1 MSQCAKTI
9 GCLMIVL
16 CLFAPISQ
24 SQQPSVSQLMLL
36 HVRVTDP
43 TDKAVLDVPQ
53 SSFQVTEDGIPQKIS
68 LFINSEVP
76 LSYGL
81 VIDCSGSLHSQF
93 KDVMRAADK
102 IVESNKPKDETFLI
116 RFISSDK
123 QEVVQDSTS
132 DKAALHSALEGYYI
146 EGGASAVVDAIFLS
160 AQKAAQMKT
169 YGEVR
174 RHILILV
181 TDGEDRVSYYNQ
193 KQLFQLLPAIDVQI
207 FTIALTKELNGDV
220 RKKAVN
226 FLTRLGAETGGRTYF
241 PTSPADIDR
250 IAGEIIND
258 IRKQYV
264 IGYES
269 SGGDPTKDFHKVEVT
284 IGDNAGQEKRV
295 AITRVGYRVRK
306 NADPNRKGE

>member
-24 SQQPSVSQLMLL
+24 SRQPSVSQLMLL

-132 DKAALHSALEGYYI
+132 DKAALHSALEG
-146 EGGASAVVDAIFLS
+146 
-160 AQKAAQMKT
+160 
-169 YGEVR
+169 
-174 RHILILV
+174 
-181 TDGEDRVSYYNQ
+181 
-193 KQLFQLLPAIDVQI
+193 
-207 FTIALTKELNGDV
+207 
-220 RKKAVN
+220 
-226 FLTRLGAETGGRTYF
+226 
-241 PTSPADIDR
+241 
-250 IAGEIIND
+250 
-258 IRKQYV
+258 
-264 IGYES
+264 
-269 SGGDPTKDFHKVEVT
+269 
-284 IGDNAGQEKRV
+284 
-295 AITRVGYRVRK
+295 
-306 NADPNRKGE
+306 

>member
-9 GCLMIVL
+9 GCLLIVL

-93 KDVMRAADK
+93 KDVMQAAGR
-102 IVESNKPKDETFLI
+102 VVMSNKPNDETFLI
-116 RFISSDK
+116 RFISSNK
-123 QEVVQDSTS
+123 VNVEQETTS
-132 DKAALHSALEGYYI
+132 DKQLLLHALAGYYI
-146 EGGASAVVDAIFLS
+146 EGGASAVVDAVYLS

-169 YGEVR
+169 SGEVR
-174 RHILILV
+174 RHILILI
-181 TDGEDRVSYYNQ
+181 TDGDDRVSYYSQ
-193 KQLFQLLPAIDVQI
+193 KDLFQLLPAIDVQI
-207 FTIALTKELNGDV
+207 FTIALTKELQSNV
-220 RKKAVN
+220 REKAVK
-226 FLTRLGAETGGRTYF
+226 FLTRLSAETGGKTYLVA
-241 PTSPADIDR
+241 SPADIDR
-250 IAGEIIND
+250 VANEVIND
-258 IRKQYV
+258 IRMQYV

-269 SGGDPTKDFHKVEVT
+269 SGGDPKKDFHKVQVT

-306 NADPNRKGE
+306 NTDPNRKGE